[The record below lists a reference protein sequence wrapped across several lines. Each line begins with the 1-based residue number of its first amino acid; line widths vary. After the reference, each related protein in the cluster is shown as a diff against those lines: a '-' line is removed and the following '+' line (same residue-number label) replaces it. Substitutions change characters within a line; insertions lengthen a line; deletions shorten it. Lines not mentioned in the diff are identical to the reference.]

1 MLGRSSPESAR
12 FRSPRS
18 PGPNRRW
25 RVRDR
30 TMEKIVAI
38 GLVLSLSTVL
48 GSGVHSRATEAAD
61 ARSFEP
67 VQAPPDAREY
77 WASATKQGL
86 QAPNR
91 AHDFRA
97 YFDVQGV
104 RVEDPHAS
112 RQAPLVGLTLA
123 RLGRTDSLRVV
134 PEGEVVDRGEGRV
147 EIRRDGLG
155 VVEWFENSSAGL
167 EQGFTL
173 AARPESRTASAG
185 ASAPDAPPRD
195 PLVVELTVKGA
206 TAVGSGDSVLLA
218 AQTGRSL
225 EYGHLAVVDA
235 KGIALASHFEVP
247 TTDRIRIVV
256 DDAAATYPIV
266 IDPLLTKTADT
277 RLESNVVNGFLG
289 HSVASAGDVNGDGYE
304 DVISSRGNVLG
315 VGPTAAY
322 IHHGGPAGI
331 ANGSL
336 ASAATVL
343 TLSQVDTEL
352 KVASAGDVNGDG
364 YDDVLVGSAQYNSGQ
379 GFLEGVAFLYLG
391 GPSGV
396 ASGNESAAAARLE
409 GDQTG
414 AGFGK
419 SVASAGDVNGDGY
432 ADVIVGA
439 PGYDNGQLD
448 EGAAFVF
455 LGSATGIA
463 NGSPATAHARLE
475 SNQVRASMGG
485 SVASAGDVNGD
496 GRSDVIVGAGL
507 YDDGQLDEGAAFV
520 FLGTALGIAN
530 GNPLTAH
537 ARLESDNDS
546 GGAYAAGAYVAG
558 LGDVDGD
565 GFGDVGLGLPAYN
578 FKRGAVFVFKGS
590 AAGLVANGSP
600 ANASASLINP
610 TLGGSPWDGNFGAGL
625 AAGDLNGD
633 GYADLMVGAP
643 TYSLGQAG
651 EGAIFTYLG
660 SASGIA
666 SGGPSTSIV
675 TLESNQPGTFTAE
688 DIYTVG
694 MGWALGVGDTNGDGF
709 ADLIAGLER
718 YTVDQ
723 TEEGAVLVYRG
734 GSRRFVRA
742 AFEPADA
749 SVGGIINP
757 GEMRG
762 VGHGS
767 LYAVASVAGDVNGD
781 GFGDVIMSVPFADTQ
796 GVIDSGIALVYN
808 GSPAGIGPV
817 VIAQGSL
824 LPSALLMPYPP
835 GSGSYG
841 ILVSG
846 AGDVNGDG
854 YGDVL
859 VAAEGSVFLRLGSSV
874 GILHDIPGISPAP
887 ANARFDILQ
896 AGSSISSMG
905 SAGDVNGDGYDD
917 FILGFDAYDAGE
929 VDEGAAFLFLGGA
942 TIANGSS
949 SSANARFEGNQANA
963 RLGQR
968 VSSAGDVNGD
978 GFDDILVTAPG
989 SDSGQL
995 GEGATFLFLG
1005 SAAGIPNGSPAT
1017 AHVRIESDVAF
1028 TSDHQIATS
1037 AGDVNGDG
1045 YSDVAL
1051 GVHQYDTGALNQDEG
1066 AVFVFHGSASGITN
1080 GHAAAADSHV
1090 WSSIANGHLGVIVTA
1105 LGDLDG
1111 DGFGDLSVSGP
1122 SSYILGGSPLGIPT
1136 GDAAILAPSS
1146 WQLSPAVG
1154 PIDYADVNGDGYPD
1168 ALSTQSNSD
1177 TRALAKVFPGNSIG
1191 RLTLVKQRRNDPPAT
1206 LVSPGG
1212 TVVASS
1218 GFTAELF
1225 ARSPR
1230 GRERAKLEVELC
1242 PAQIAFGNAAC
1253 TKQQTPN
1260 WVDLGTTDVA
1270 LSTSLTNLAVNTR
1283 YAWRARTLF
1292 AASSAN
1298 QPGITPIVRRGPW
1311 FRPARR
1317 SGAEDFRT
1325 IVPEPTG
1332 ATGLLVGISLLWGMA
1347 RRREGRSRCSSNC
1360 RWPEPAS
1367 PR

>member
-1 MLGRSSPESAR
+1 
-12 FRSPRS
+12 
-18 PGPNRRW
+18 
-25 RVRDR
+25 
-30 TMEKIVAI
+30 MEI
-38 GLVLSLSTVL
+38 
-48 GSGVHSRATEAAD
+48 
-61 ARSFEP
+61 
-67 VQAPPDAREY
+67 ARE
-77 WASATKQGL
+77 ALGL
-86 QAPNR
+86 
-91 AHDFRA
+91 
-97 YFDVQGV
+97 
-104 RVEDPHAS
+104 
-112 RQAPLVGLTLA
+112 
-123 RLGRTDSLRVV
+123 
-134 PEGEVVDRGEGRV
+134 
-147 EIRRDGLG
+147 I
-155 VVEWFENSSAGL
+155 EWFENADEGL
-167 EQGFTL
+167 EQGLTL
-173 AARPESRTASAG
+173 NARPASAQVD
-185 ASAPDAPPRD
+185 SVHT
-195 PLVVELTVKGA
+195 PLVVELSVKGA
-206 TAVGSGDSVLLA
+206 TAVRSGDSVLLA

-247 TTDRIRIVV
+247 TPDRIRIVV

-734 GSRRFVRA
+734 GSRGI
-742 AFEPADA
+742 PSGNNLTA
-749 SVGGIINP
+749 ST
-757 GEMRG
+757 R
-762 VGHGS
+762 
-767 LYAVASVAGDVNGD
+767 LD
-781 GFGDVIMSVPFADTQ
+781 GT
-796 GVIDSGIALVYN
+796 
-808 GSPAGIGPV
+808 GSPALGTV
-817 VIAQGSL
+817 
-824 LPSALLMPYPP
+824 
-835 GSGSYG
+835 
-841 ILVSG
+841 
-846 AGDVNGDG
+846 G
-854 YGDVL
+854 YS
-859 VAAEGSVFLRLGSSV
+859 VA
-874 GILHDIPGISPAP
+874 
-887 ANARFDILQ
+887 
-896 AGSSISSMG
+896 
-905 SAGDVNGDGYDD
+905 SAGDVDRDGYDD
-917 FILGFDAYDAGE
+917 VIVGAPLYDDGE
-929 VDEGAAFLFLGGA
+929 AFEGAAFIFRGSA
-942 TIANGSS
+942 TGIPDTNVLAAATKLVS
-949 SSANARFEGNQANA
+949 NQAGA
-963 RLGQR
+963 RLGIS
-968 VSSAGDVNGD
+968 VS
-978 GFDDILVTAPG
+978 
-989 SDSGQL
+989 
-995 GEGATFLFLG
+995 
-1005 SAAGIPNGSPAT
+1005 
-1017 AHVRIESDVAF
+1017 
-1028 TSDHQIATS
+1028 S

-1045 YSDVAL
+1045 YSDV
-1051 GVHQYDTGALNQDEG
+1051 VVGAVDYTSGENLEG
-1066 AVFVFHGSASGITN
+1066 AAFVFLGSAAGIPDGDPGT
-1080 GHAAAADSHV
+1080 AAAQLESNQADS
-1090 WSSIANGHLGVIVTA
+1090 WFGHKVA
-1105 LGDLDG
+1105 
-1111 DGFGDLSVSGP
+1111 
-1122 SSYILGGSPLGIPT
+1122 GGS
-1136 GDAAILAPSS
+1136 
-1146 WQLSPAVG
+1146 
-1154 PIDYADVNGDGYPD
+1154 DVNGDGYSDVIVGAQHYVSGP
-1168 ALSTQSNSD
+1168 SNANQGAAFVFLGSAGGIVGRNPTTAATRIFGVAVDPLPTIERDTVASAGDVNGDGYSD
-1177 TRALAKVFPGNSIG
+1177 VLINLPGSPTSFQLGVFHGGPGGIPHGTIANAHDLVLPTPNTARRIAAAGDLNGDGYGDVMATVPILASMEGELIFHGSPTGVDSQVDGSIGIGGNSIAQIGDRIAAAGDVNGDGFSDVIVGVPSLTSASGVGAAFLFQGGASGIGLLEGPDDARAKLLTTRAYSLFGWSVASAGDVNGDGYADVIVGEDQELAQNRGPGAAYVFNSEGGG
-1191 RLTLVKQRRNDPPAT
+1191 RLVGLQQRRGNGSGIPVRPLGRAESLDSFDVAIQARRLPGEGSTRVRGQVEVCAAGLPFGNASCTTGLTPAWVLVSTGTPEVEMVRHVSGLAPNTLYRWRARVLSAPATGPIPANPIAGPWLQLPTSGEANGIRTVPEVGVGLGLAAGLVLLGGLRRRRSPSCWSADAIPDRPFIASPPAT
-1206 LVSPGG
+1206 
-1212 TVVASS
+1212 SS
-1218 GFTAELF
+1218 
-1225 ARSPR
+1225 
-1230 GRERAKLEVELC
+1230 
-1242 PAQIAFGNAAC
+1242 
-1253 TKQQTPN
+1253 
-1260 WVDLGTTDVA
+1260 
-1270 LSTSLTNLAVNTR
+1270 
-1283 YAWRARTLF
+1283 
-1292 AASSAN
+1292 
-1298 QPGITPIVRRGPW
+1298 
-1311 FRPARR
+1311 RP
-1317 SGAEDFRT
+1317 
-1325 IVPEPTG
+1325 
-1332 ATGLLVGISLLWGMA
+1332 
-1347 RRREGRSRCSSNC
+1347 
-1360 RWPEPAS
+1360 
-1367 PR
+1367 